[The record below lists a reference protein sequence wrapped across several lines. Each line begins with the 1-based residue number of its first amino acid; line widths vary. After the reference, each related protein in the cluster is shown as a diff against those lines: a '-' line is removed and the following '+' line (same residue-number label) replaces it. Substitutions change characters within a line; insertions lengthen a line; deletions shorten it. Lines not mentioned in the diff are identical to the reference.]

1 MSPITHCKFVHS
13 MQFLILDL
21 GLGLQLLCNV
31 VCTDVHCS
39 AKVIATLVPS
49 LCFRLVGSLG
59 SGRAGGGAVS
69 TPQQVGGTGSCP
81 TRVTGHRGHQSPQS
95 FWRWASRDTEEVVGY

>member
-21 GLGLQLLCNV
+21 DLGLQLQCNV

-39 AKVIATLVPS
+39 VKVITILVPS
-49 LCFRLVGSLG
+49 LCFRFLVSLG

-69 TPQQVGGTGSCP
+69 TPQQVGETGSCP
-81 TRVTGHRGHQSPQS
+81 TRITGPGGHQSPQS
-95 FWRWASRDTEEVVGY
+95 FWRWASRDTEEVVAI

>member
-1 MSPITHCKFVHS
+1 MSPITHCKFVQS
-13 MQFLILDL
+13 KQFLILDL
-21 GLGLQLLCNV
+21 DLGLQLLCNV

-39 AKVIATLVPS
+39 VTVIATLVPS
-49 LCFRLVGSLG
+49 LCFRSVASLG

-81 TRVTGHRGHQSPQS
+81 ITVTGPGGHQSPQS
-95 FWRWASRDTEEVVGY
+95 FWGWAS